1 MKSSQ
6 QAGPLLNVNANSHII
21 PSQSETNAEDK
32 KKKKRAVREF
42 WENGKQNTNLEV
54 LGGRRRAGRPAHV
67 EADHGVGLGLK
78 VPV

>member
-1 MKSSQ
+1 MQK
-6 QAGPLLNVNANSHII
+6 I
-21 PSQSETNAEDK
+21 K
-32 KKKKRAVREF
+32 KKKKELYAKSDQF